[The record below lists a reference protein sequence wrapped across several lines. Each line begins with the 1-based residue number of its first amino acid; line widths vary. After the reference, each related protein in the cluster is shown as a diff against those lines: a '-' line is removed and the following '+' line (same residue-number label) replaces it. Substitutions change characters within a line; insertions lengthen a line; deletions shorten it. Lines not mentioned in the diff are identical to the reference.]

1 MELKLGLTVF
11 HENIYWGKEPMKIVG
26 IREKEVE
33 LEGDYSGG
41 THGVCQKDWQPIE
54 GVLFSKT
61 AVSGSVTPSEL
72 SSIIMMVSDDGK
84 IWKKRNVIALH
95 NGRYVTSEGI
105 RTCLHTDEE
114 FTSINYWRF
123 AKII

>member
-1 MELKLGLTVF
+1 MNTEKMPL
-11 HENIYWGKEPMKIVG
+11 ENENEPSC
-26 IREKEVE
+26 
-33 LEGDYSGG
+33 L
-41 THGVCQKDWQPIE
+41 
-54 GVLFSKT
+54 T